1 MNTEDVDIKS
11 NGLELV
17 LEYNNTDFYRNP
29 TRGSTQRLSLT
40 HDFSWGNST
49 DTWTV
54 VKAEASKYISLG
66 AKKFRQRVLAL
77 NVWTADTPSWEERLT
92 AGGVEIRHRSP
103 PYIGATLGGVRRMR
117 GYTINR
123 YHERAAIYY

>member
-40 HDFSWGNST
+40 HDFGWGNST

-54 VKAEASKYISLG
+54 VKAKASKYISLG
-66 AKKFRQRVLAL
+66 ATKNFVSECWR
-77 NVWTADTPSWEERLT
+77 
-92 AGGVEIRHRSP
+92 
-103 PYIGATLGGVRRMR
+103 
-117 GYTINR
+117 
-123 YHERAAIYY
+123 

>member
-1 MNTEDVDIKS
+1 MFELKKGLLHSGATGGSKANPRQSGRPSLDIKAFYRSLKLEPEMNTEDVDIKS

-40 HDFSWGNST
+40 HDCSWGNST

-54 VKAEASKYISLG
+54 GKAEAANIS
-66 AKKFRQRVLAL
+66 
-77 NVWTADTPSWEERLT
+77 
-92 AGGVEIRHRSP
+92 RSVQQK
-103 PYIGATLGGVRRMR
+103 TSVRECWR
-117 GYTINR
+117 
-123 YHERAAIYY
+123 